1 VRDTGILAVDSVARQ
16 INREAFLLLGGT
28 AALLMQVAHPLVAAG
43 VDQHSDFRRSPVRRL
58 VRTVDTTLAIVFGER
73 AVAESALR
81 RIGRSHAPVRGQAA
95 DGRAYRARD
104 PELMLW
110 VQATLVLTSVRWY
123 EAIMGRLSDSE
134 RDAYWAEGKF
144 FAGEL
149 GVPRDLFPV
158 TYADLERYEET
169 MLRTAVVPDPTARAV
184 ARDVV
189 RPYRWLPETLYWP
202 TDALSAALLP
212 APLRVAFGFHFTP
225 PQRMFYRA
233 VIVAIRALRLLL
245 PERLTVVP
253 QARRF
258 EKAMTERREAA

>member
-1 VRDTGILAVDSVARQ
+1 VRDPGILAADSVARR
-16 INREAFLLLGGT
+16 INRESFLLLGGT

-73 AVAESALR
+73 AAAEGALK
-81 RIGRSHAPVRGQAA
+81 RIGRRHAPVRGQAA

-104 PELMLW
+104 PRLMLW

-123 EAIMGRLSDSE
+123 EAVMGRMSEAE

-149 GVPRDLFPV
+149 GVPEHLFPR
-158 TYADLERYEET
+158 TYADLERYEAE
-169 MLRTAVVPDPTARAV
+169 MLSTEVRPDPVATAV
-184 ARDVV
+184 ARDVL
-189 RPYRWLPETLYWP
+189 RPYSWLPEPLYWP

-212 APLRVAFGFHFTP
+212 VPLRASFGLRYGLR
-225 PQRMFYRA
+225 QRLFYRA
-233 VIVAIRALRLLL
+233 VIVAVRALRVLL
-245 PERLTVVP
+245 PGWLTVVP

-258 EKAMTERREAA
+258 EKAQARRRKAA